1 MKTESFKAL
10 SESVKRVML
19 REVHEAINY
28 KNLVPSSM
36 VKIKGYSENW
46 VVVSANNDKVR
57 VFSTMNYPENRTVVT
72 FPTKDIVKVFAKKYN
87 MDMNDMD
94 EAADEVDTMSTEA
107 PETEAP
113 EVEEPEAEAP
123 EVNDAPK
130 NGKGKLKYAAVCSKD
145 GVDSTVLLSKD
156 GLEEFIH
163 DNGTKCI
170 TALYE
175 LGKETKIPTVKVK
188 A

>member
-19 REVHEAINY
+19 GEAPEVTPEPDIEA
-28 KNLVPSSM
+28 L
-36 VKIKGYSENW
+36 
-46 VVVSANNDKVR
+46 
-57 VFSTMNYPENRTVVT
+57 
-72 FPTKDIVKVFAKKYN
+72 
-87 MDMNDMD
+87 
-94 EAADEVDTMSTEA
+94 AADAGAPAEE

-113 EVEEPEAEAP
+113 EA
-123 EVNDAPK
+123 NDAPK

-145 GVDSTVLLSKD
+145 GEENTVLLSKD

-163 DNGTKCI
+163 DNGAKCI

-175 LGKETKIPTVKVK
+175 LGKETKVPVVKVK

>member
-19 REVHEAINY
+19 
-28 KNLVPSSM
+28 
-36 VKIKGYSENW
+36 G
-46 VVVSANNDKVR
+46 
-57 VFSTMNYPENRTVVT
+57 
-72 FPTKDIVKVFAKKYN
+72 
-87 MDMNDMD
+87 
-94 EAADEVDTMSTEA
+94 EA
-107 PETEAP
+107 PEAAEPDIEALAADAGTPAEDEAP
-113 EVEEPEAEAP
+113 AETEEPEAEKA
-123 EVNDAPK
+123 DAPK

-170 TALYE
+170 TVLYE